1 MADRQAVSSVTAV
14 AKVFTLIAAVL
25 LGSVAAGCGGA
36 SSPRAE
42 VSSFVVG
49 YVDHNE
55 HNCCEAGMHAT
66 VSSVKFARSD
76 PRWAVVTIAVTD
88 AAGRPDGNDFLVLR
102 KSAATWEVVGFG
114 KGALG
119 CLVPGRIRA
128 ELAGGA
134 PHRVL
139 NCPAGG

>member
-1 MADRQAVSSVTAV
+1 VKAV
-14 AKVFTLIAAVL
+14 AKAVTLIAACL
-25 LGSVAAGCGGA
+25 LGSVAAGCGGGGA
-36 SSPRAE
+36 SSPRDE
-42 VSSFVVG
+42 ISSFVVG

-66 VSSVKFARSD
+66 VSHVTFAHSD

-88 AAGRPDGNDFLVLR
+88 AAWRPDGKDYLVLR
-102 KSAATWEVVGFG
+102 KSASTWDVVAFG

-119 CLVPGRIRA
+119 CLVPARIRA

-134 PHRVL
+134 PDSVL
-139 NCPAGG
+139 LCPPGG